1 MVSRESRSKWT
12 QLHNGLNSFYHSLMC
27 SFTQMTSIRKCLG
40 RGCRKGDMTLIFPLN
55 AKIPMSFPGTVD
67 YVYIESCFYLPFS
80 KKKKS
85 FHIVKGYDHLGKLC
99 YICSFQTNF
108 ALLLASSYMNFQI
121 TSVYFGYIKAWVS
134 LRMRMFKSSKMKS

>member
-80 KKKKS
+80 KKKKIFSHCQRLWSPRKTLLYLLIPDKFCIITGIILHEFPNNLSLFRVHKGLS
-85 FHIVKGYDHLGKLC
+85 FTKNENV
-99 YICSFQTNF
+99 
-108 ALLLASSYMNFQI
+108 
-121 TSVYFGYIKAWVS
+121 
-134 LRMRMFKSSKMKS
+134 